1 MKLHSNFKENQM
13 QSLIYLISPNGLH
26 FTFQLFLHCY
36 LDIRNTFGEGV
47 SLILC
52 DDGLPAGFAEH
63 VEA

>member
-1 MKLHSNFKENQM
+1 M